1 MGYAADI
8 RRRLAAQ
15 GYADAEVRHIPIAR
29 ATDGLYFVQL
39 RTGPPGSRGR
49 FQGRYHEV
57 FAWIAQ
63 LARGDTVSEGG
74 AERSA
79 TAGTAHV

>member
-1 MGYAADI
+1 MNYEAGI
-8 RRRLAAQ
+8 RRRLAVQ

-29 ATDGLYFVQL
+29 VPDGLYCVQL
-39 RTGPPGSRGR
+39 RNGPPGPRGR

-63 LARGDTVSEGG
+63 LARGATVDG
-74 AERSA
+74 ER
-79 TAGTAHV
+79 TASPMAADPAHA

>member
-8 RRRLAAQ
+8 RRRLATQ

-29 ATDGLYFVQL
+29 VTDGLYFVRL
-39 RTGPPGSRGR
+39 RTGPHGSRGS

-63 LARGDTVSEGG
+63 LARGAAVGEGQ
-74 AERSA
+74 AAPSA
-79 TAGTAHV
+79 TADTAHA